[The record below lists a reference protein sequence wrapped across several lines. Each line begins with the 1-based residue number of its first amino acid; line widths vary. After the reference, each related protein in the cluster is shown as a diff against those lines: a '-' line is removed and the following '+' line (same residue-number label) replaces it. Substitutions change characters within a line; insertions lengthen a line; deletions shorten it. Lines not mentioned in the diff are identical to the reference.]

1 MIQLTI
7 QLAVSLNTLDKQTFL
22 IAERSIKACDIHP
35 NRFCQHDRRGDEAR
49 GVPARADQCDIGTPV
64 RF

>member
-22 IAERSIKACDIHP
+22 IAERSHYDIHP